1 MENHEERTKAFT
13 KVLLWSLIL
22 PVIGIL
28 IAFLYSL
35 YLGEDKRDD
44 QAYLDN
50 VVTPAVTWV
59 MVILFLTPVITFI
72 FWIAAQVAN
81 QAARKG
87 RNYNSFFVLTLFFP
101 LIMWLVASSISAD
114 GSQATAGTKKC
125 PKCAEYVKVEATLCK
140 HCGSELA
147 AK

>member
-13 KVLLWSLIL
+13 KVLLWSLTL
-22 PVIGIL
+22 PIAGIL
-28 IAFLYSL
+28 ILVLYWIIFGGVIGDAFYS
-35 YLGEDKRDD
+35 
-44 QAYLDN
+44 N
-50 VVTPAVTWV
+50 IVTPNIVRFVVFTFV
-59 MVILFLTPVITFI
+59 VPLVIFI
-72 FWIAAQVAN
+72 LWIAAQVAN
-81 QAARKG
+81 QAAKKG

-101 LIMWLVASSISAD
+101 LIMWLVVSSISAD